1 MEGTMKRKFV
11 YVAVAALLFCF
22 GSSAQAQM
30 ADTGLFVGGGLS
42 YAWEDFDTNDLED
55 AVGNVSIDDA
65 WGFNLYA
72 GYRFMKYFSL
82 EANYNWYDSFQL
94 DTKYYDSVDLDVWTL
109 MLDAKF
115 LYSLENGFV
124 PYLRLGG
131 GYMDAEVDNENDN
144 DFAWNIGI
152 GVDYYFTPEISMGL
166 DGKYVIGTGDVDD
179 INYFTGSVL
188 VGFHF

>member
-1 MEGTMKRKFV
+1 MKRKFV